1 MVIVGWTCKLCTIV
15 CATRQK
21 SGFSVKLWTPK
32 GVFVFPVLTVFFLPA
47 SLLVTLVFRWRIC
60 QPVADTKASTPM
72 REKKPSDTQGSFQ
85 VGEKAFSFKSN
96 IFVAP
101 LCDELLSDTLF
112 MDCFLLFL
120 SSWSF
125 DGKAVWHTM
134 WYVGSWCY
142 CIYIVSLTVLSQFNF
157 YEMHMTSSVGSV
169 SQILYVN
176 RSVYFSWLCVY
187 FSYFHVKGKLCVNED
202 SQINIIIPPANER
215 ANERSQVKVLNWVV
229 FVLNNSDCVV
239 LNLFMMSVV
248 IKPCFKGF

>member
-1 MVIVGWTCKLCTIV
+1 MCYKALN
-15 CATRQK
+15 
-21 SGFSVKLWTPK
+21 P
-32 GVFVFPVLTVFFLPA
+32 VFLSSCEHPRESLFFQFPSFFIPA

-60 QPVADTKASTPM
+60 QPVVDTKASTPHA
-72 REKKPSDTQGSFQ
+72 RKKPWNTQGSFQ

-101 LCDELLSDTLF
+101 FFDELLSDALF

-142 CIYIVSLTVLSQFNF
+142 CIYIVSFTVLSQFNF
-157 YEMHMTSSVGSV
+157 YEMHMASSVRSV
-169 SQILYVN
+169 SQILYVH

-187 FSYFHVKGKLCVNED
+187 FSYFSRVR
-202 SQINIIIPPANER
+202 QR
-215 ANERSQVKVLNWVV
+215 KVLCKRGQ
-229 FVLNNSDCVV
+229 SD
-239 LNLFMMSVV
+239 
-248 IKPCFKGF
+248 